1 MAKSKSKQ
9 AAAVIQ
15 RQDSSDAA
23 SEPSQSQSQQI
34 DTTTLTLAIKK
45 SKQQAKTHRE
55 KREKEI
61 ERIRASRL
69 EQANTKLNA
78 ARARGNERL
87 RAMQRPKIKR
97 LQELLQQKKAI
108 EELSEQC
115 HISLAQAWTATLSQ
129 INQAVKDRQVDWEES
144 SDVSDE

>member
-1 MAKSKSKQ
+1 MAKTKSKQ
-9 AAAVIQ
+9 AAAAMQ
-15 RQDSSDAA
+15 RHDSSDAA

-55 KREKEI
+55 KRETEI
-61 ERIRASRL
+61 ERVRAGRL
-69 EQANTKLNA
+69 EQANTKLDA
-78 ARARGNERL
+78 AQARGNERL
-87 RAMQRPKIKR
+87 RTMQRPKIKR
-97 LQELLQQKKAI
+97 LQELVRQKKAI

-115 HISLAQAWTATLSQ
+115 HTSLAQAWTATLSQ
-129 INQAVKDRQVDWEES
+129 IDQAVKDRQVDWEES